1 MIRSIRL
8 VVYTVALVGFI
19 TAGLAAQSSAPAPK
33 PKPTASAASGQK
45 ATKPAKPAAVL
56 LDINTATKEQL
67 SALPGIGDAYAAKII
82 AGRPYKSKSELKSKK
97 IVPAATYDK
106 IAAKIVAKQS

>member
-19 TAGLAAQSSAPAPK
+19 TAGTGRTVVGAGSEAEADRLGGVRAESHE
-33 PKPTASAASGQK
+33 ASES
-45 ATKPAKPAAVL
+45 PRRFCS
-56 LDINTATKEQL
+56 ISNTATKEQL

-82 AGRPYKSKSELKSKK
+82 AGRPVQVE
-97 IVPAATYDK
+97 V
-106 IAAKIVAKQS
+106 